1 MEGRPEL
8 EARTEERASGK
19 QGWRGGQNSK
29 LEQRSGRAAS
39 GDGGA
44 AGT

>member
-19 QGWRGGQNSK
+19 RGWRGGRNLK
-29 LEQRSGRAAS
+29 LEQRSGKR
-39 GDGGA
+39 G
-44 AGT
+44 